1 MYCCLGDCWI
11 ELFSPSQLLMD
22 EWAHLLGDWAYG
34 LLPAGTPPDIVFEL
48 APAGQLPPL
57 PAEPPLFVDPKGIV
71 NVYPLADSQLLL
83 HFLDGAMVQL
93 TIEGQVQQR
102 ISGWL
107 TPQLLRHQRFE
118 DVTFTAL
125 APLLRRRGYYLLH
138 AFAATRSGRAVLM
151 VGPSGSGKTTS
162 GLSLVTAGWQLLA
175 NDAVLLE
182 HRPDGIYAL
191 PTPGH
196 LHIRPKT
203 LELLPQLLHGPQF
216 VWGEAVQINLICLP
230 QVTGRDNTTFIAQN
244 QAITLARLMEESLD
258 SWDKATILAHLNLL
272 QTLSQQANSYS
283 LLLGKD
289 IADLPALIHPVF
301 I

>member
-1 MYCCLGDCWI
+1 MYFCLGNCWI

-22 EWAHLLGDWAYG
+22 EWAHLLGEWAYG
-34 LLPAGTPPDIVFEL
+34 ALPAGVTADVVFEL
-48 APAGQLPPL
+48 VPAGQLPPL
-57 PAEPPLFVDPKGIV
+57 PLEPPVFVDPKGIV
-71 NVYPLADSQLLL
+71 NVYQLADGPLLL
-83 HFLDGAMVQL
+83 HFLDGALVQL
-93 TIEGQVQQR
+93 TLDKPGEQR
-102 ISGWL
+102 ILGWL

-138 AFAATRSGRAVLM
+138 AFGAASSGRAVLM

-191 PTPGH
+191 PTPGY

-203 LELLPQLLHGPQF
+203 LELLPQLLHGPRF
-216 VWGEAVQINLICLP
+216 DWAEAVQIGLVCLP
-230 QVTGRDNTTFIAQN
+230 QVTGRENTAFATQN
-244 QAITLARLMEESLD
+244 QALTLARLMEESLD
-258 SWDKATILAHLNLL
+258 SWDKATIPAHLNLL
-272 QTLSQQANSYS
+272 QTLSQQADSYS

-289 IADLPALIHPVF
+289 VVNLPTLIRSVF

>member
-1 MYCCLGDCWI
+1 
-11 ELFSPSQLLMD
+11 MD
-22 EWAHLLGDWAYG
+22 EWARLLGKWAYG
-34 LLPAGTPPDIVFEL
+34 LLPAGTIPDVVFEL

-57 PAEPPLFVDPKGIV
+57 PAEPPLFVDPKRIV
-71 NVYPLADSQLLL
+71 NVYQLSNGQLLL
-83 HFLDGAMVQL
+83 YFLDGAMVQL
-93 TIEGQVQQR
+93 ELNRQGQQR

-107 TPQLLRHQRFE
+107 THDLLRHQRFE

-125 APLLRRRGYYLLH
+125 APVLRRRGYYLLH
-138 AFAATRSGRAVLM
+138 AFGATISGRAVLM

-191 PTPGH
+191 PTPGY

-203 LELLPQLLHGPQF
+203 LDLLPQLLHGPLF
-216 VWGEAVQINLICLP
+216 VWGEAVQISLICLP
-230 QVTGRDNTTFIAQN
+230 QVTGRDNTTFIVQN

-258 SWDKATILAHLNLL
+258 SWDQTTISAHLNLR
-272 QTLSQQANSYS
+272 QTLSQQTNSYA

-289 IADLPALIHPVF
+289 VANLPTLIHSVF